1 MNWNEL
7 LQAALTLVV
16 AFLLRWLFGVIGV
29 EISEELFLA
38 IVAGIVAWLLGLFGV
53 EVARG
58 FKVRG
63 IR

>member
-16 AFLLRWLFGVIGV
+16 AFALRWFLGVIGIV
-29 EISEELFLA
+29 LDEELFVA
-38 IVAGIVAWLLGLFGV
+38 IVAAIVAWLLGLFGV
-53 EVARG
+53 NVARAA
-58 FKVRG
+58 KVRG

>member
-16 AFLLRWLFGVIGV
+16 AFFLRWFFAAIGIELEEGLFA
-29 EISEELFLA
+29 A
-38 IVAGIVAWLLGLFGV
+38 IVGAIVAWLLGLFGV
-53 EVARG
+53 GLARAAG
-58 FKVRG
+58 VRG